1 MGAPFDGSRLG
12 PPLGYFTYNVA
23 DDHWEWSDGLY
34 ALHGFAPYEVPA
46 TTGVMLSHKHPDDR
60 ARTYEVLETAARTGE
75 PFSCY
80 HRIIDRHER
89 VRSVLSIGRGVTDPD
104 GNVTELTGFFVDLT
118 ELRRDETQADV
129 ETALSRIAEHRAVI
143 EQAKGML
150 MLAAGCDAD
159 EAFTILRRYSTK
171 ANLKLR
177 DLAHMLVDGVGSLL
191 RVSPETGA
199 TVNAFLEAVVRRTTG
214 TGEAVDTAQGA

>member
-1 MGAPFDGSRLG
+1 MGTSFDGSRLG
-12 PPLGYFTYNVA
+12 PPLGYFTYTVA
-23 DDHWEWSDGLY
+23 DDHWEWSEGLY

-89 VRSVLSIGRGVTDPD
+89 VRSVLSVGRGLKDRD
-104 GNVTELTGFFVDLT
+104 GNVTEVTGFFADLT

-143 EQAKGML
+143 EQAKGVL

-159 EAFTILRRYSTK
+159 EAFGILRRYSTI
-171 ANLKLR
+171 ANIKLR
-177 DLAHMLVDGVGSLL
+177 DLAHLLVEGVGSQL
-191 RVSPETGA
+191 RASPETA
-199 TVNAFLEAVVRRTTG
+199 AAVHAFLEAVRGATGSEETADTT
-214 TGEAVDTAQGA
+214 QGA